1 MNYTVK
7 LISFNRPGT
16 KLKLKGVVV
25 HETGNPGGT
34 AQNHFDY
41 WNAKNRGTSVQAVV
55 DWNEVIQLIPYNE
68 VSWHAGRT
76 ANLSMIGVEL
86 CRPKEHD
93 EDKFN
98 VVWDT
103 AVKLF
108 ADIFIEQVGITTV
121 TKDNLM
127 SHAEV
132 SDKWHETD
140 HQDPISYFAEYNKT
154 VDDFRWDVQQKIN
167 ELTKPQLMP
176 LADAV
181 NVLVAKGIIDT
192 PDYWVENAVEG
203 KEVSGEYTGLLIQ
216 RVAELFSNKK

>member
-1 MNYTVK
+1 MYK
-7 LISFNRPGT
+7 QMLIKNNRPGT
-16 KLKLKGVVV
+16 RLKPKGVVV

-41 WNAKNRGTSVQAVV
+41 WNAKNRGSSVQAVV

-86 CRPKEHD
+86 CRPKTRS

-98 VVWDT
+98 EVWDT
-103 AVKLF
+103 AVNLF
-108 ADIFIEQVGITTV
+108 ADIFIEQVGVTTV

-132 SDKWHETD
+132 SAKWDETD
-140 HQDPISYFAEYNKT
+140 HTDPISYFAEYGKT
-154 VDDFRWDVQQKIN
+154 VDDFRWAVQQRIN
-167 ELTKPQLMP
+167 ELSKPKLMTIK
-176 LADAV
+176 DAV
-181 NVLVAKGIIDT
+181 DILVAKGIVNT
-192 PDYWVENAVEG
+192 PDYWVENAVKG
-203 KEVSGEYTGLLIQ
+203 KSVNGEFTGLLIQ
-216 RVAELFSNKK
+216 RIAEKLR

>member
-7 LISFNRPGT
+7 LIKFNRPGT
-16 KLKLKGVVV
+16 KLKPKGVVV

-41 WNAKNRGTSVQAVV
+41 WNAKNRGSSVQAVV
-55 DWNEVIQLIPYNE
+55 DWNEAIQLIPYNE

-93 EDKFN
+93 EAKFKE
-98 VVWDT
+98 VWDT
-103 AVKLF
+103 AVNLF
-108 ADIFIEQVGITTV
+108 ADIFIEQIGVTTV

-132 SDKWHETD
+132 SAKWHETK
-140 HQDPISYFAEYNKT
+140 HTDPISYFAEYNKT
-154 VDDFRWDVQQKIN
+154 VDDFRWAVQQRIN
-167 ELTKPQLMP
+167 ELKGSQLMS

-181 NVLVAKGIIDT
+181 NVLVAKGVVNT
-192 PDYWVENAVEG
+192 PDYWVQNAVNG
-203 KEVSGEYTGLLIQ
+203 KSVNGEYTGLLIQ
-216 RVAELFSNKK
+216 RVAEKLK

>member
-1 MNYTVK
+1 MYK
-7 LISFNRPGT
+7 QMLIKNNRPGT
-16 KLKLKGVVV
+16 KLKPKGVVV

-41 WNAKNRGTSVQAVV
+41 WNAKNRGSSVQAVI

-86 CRPKEHD
+86 CRPKTRS

-98 VVWDT
+98 AVWDT

-108 ADIFIEQVGITTV
+108 ADIFIEQLKITTV

-132 SDKWHETD
+132 SEKWHETN

-154 VDDFRWDVQQKIN
+154 VDDFRWAVQQRIN
-167 ELTKPQLMP
+167 ELKGPQLMP

-181 NVLVAKGIIDT
+181 NVLIAKGIINT
-192 PDYWVENAVEG
+192 PDYWVQNAVNG
-203 KEVSGEYTGLLIQ
+203 KSVNGEYTGLLIQ
-216 RVAELFSNKK
+216 KVAEKLK

>member
-7 LISFNRPGT
+7 LIKFNHPGT
-16 KLKLKGVVV
+16 KLKPKGVVV

-41 WNAKNRGTSVQAVV
+41 WNAKNRGSSVQAVV

-86 CRPKEHD
+86 CRPAEYD
-93 EDKFN
+93 EAKFN
-98 VVWDT
+98 AVWDT

-108 ADIFIEQVGITTV
+108 ADIFIEQVGVTTV

-132 SDKWHETD
+132 SEKWHETN

-154 VDDFRWDVQQKIN
+154 VDDFRWAVQQRIN
-167 ELTKPQLMP
+167 ELKGPQLNTTLWHCKWLFVYILWYNKYYP
-176 LADAV
+176 KIQCFNRSIYRGLHCAKRKCSAYPAV
-181 NVLVAKGIIDT
+181 
-192 PDYWVENAVEG
+192 
-203 KEVSGEYTGLLIQ
+203 
-216 RVAELFSNKK
+216 

>member
-1 MNYTVK
+1 MYK
-7 LISFNRPGT
+7 QMLIKNNRPGT
-16 KLKLKGVVV
+16 RLKPKGVVV
-25 HETGNPGGT
+25 HETANPGAT

-41 WNAKNRGTSVQAVV
+41 WNAKNRGSSVQAVV

-86 CRPKEHD
+86 CRPKVHD
-93 EDKFN
+93 ETKFKA
-98 VVWDT
+98 VWDT
-103 AVKLF
+103 AVNLF
-108 ADIFIEQVGITTV
+108 ADIFIEQLGITTV

-140 HQDPISYFAEYNKT
+140 HTDPVSYFAEYGKT
-154 VDDFRWDVQQKIN
+154 VDDFRWAVQRRIN
-167 ELTKPQLMP
+167 ELKGPQLMS

-181 NVLVAKGIIDT
+181 NVLVAKGIVNT
-192 PDYWVENAVEG
+192 PDYWVQNAVNG
-203 KEVSGEYTGLLIQ
+203 RSVNGEYTGLLIQ
-216 RVAELFSNKK
+216 KVAEKLK

>member
-1 MNYTVK
+1 M
-7 LISFNRPGT
+7 LIKNNRPGT
-16 KLKLKGVVV
+16 RLKPKGVVV

-41 WNAKNRGTSVQAVV
+41 WNAKNRGSSVQAVV

-86 CRPKEHD
+86 CRPKTRS

-98 VVWDT
+98 EVWDT
-103 AVKLF
+103 AVNLF
-108 ADIFIEQVGITTV
+108 ADIFIEQVGVTTV

-132 SDKWHETD
+132 SAKWDETD
-140 HQDPISYFAEYNKT
+140 HTDPISYFAEYGKT
-154 VDDFRWDVQQKIN
+154 VDDFRWAVQQRIN
-167 ELTKPQLMP
+167 ELSKPKLMTIK
-176 LADAV
+176 DAV
-181 NVLVAKGIIDT
+181 DILVAKGIVNT
-192 PDYWVENAVEG
+192 PDYWVENAVKG
-203 KEVSGEYTGLLIQ
+203 KSVNGEFTGLLIQ
-216 RVAELFSNKK
+216 RIAEKLR

>member
-1 MNYTVK
+1 MNYIVK
-7 LISFNRPGT
+7 LISYNRPGT
-16 KLKLKGVVV
+16 KLKPKGVVV
-25 HETGNPGGT
+25 HETGNPGGM

-55 DWNEVIQLIPYNE
+55 DWNEAIQLIPYNE

-86 CRPKEHD
+86 CRPAEYD

-98 VVWDT
+98 AVWDT

-108 ADIFIEQVGITTV
+108 ADIFIEQVGVPIV

-132 SDKWHETD
+132 SDKWHETN
-140 HQDPISYFAEYNKT
+140 HQDPVSYFVEYGKT
-154 VDDFRWDVQQKIN
+154 VDDFRRAVQQRIN
-167 ELTKPQLMP
+167 ELKGPQLMP

-181 NVLVAKGIIDT
+181 NLLVAKCVVNT
-192 PDYWVENAVEG
+192 PDYWVQNAVNG
-203 KEVSGEYTGLLIQ
+203 KSVNGEYTGLLIQ
-216 RVAELFSNKK
+216 RVAELIK